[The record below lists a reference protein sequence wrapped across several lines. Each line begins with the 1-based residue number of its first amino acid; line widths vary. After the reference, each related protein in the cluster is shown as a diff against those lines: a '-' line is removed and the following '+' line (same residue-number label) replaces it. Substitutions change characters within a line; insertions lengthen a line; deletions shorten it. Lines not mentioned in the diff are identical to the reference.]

1 VNKEMPIELE
11 GDRDTGYPADL
22 SKEVGAALDDL
33 PFNRRHYLVF
43 GVCAAGFLFDSLD
56 FQIMAVAAPSIAKEW
71 QLSPGMLGTV
81 FSAAQ
86 VGMLV
91 GSIVFGILCD
101 QYGRRTIFQ
110 VTVGIFAAF
119 SGLCAA
125 AQSLMQLAALRLAAG
140 LGIGGFVPVDTSVLA
155 EFMPTRH
162 RGRMLALIALFYPVG
177 GLLAAAC
184 ASLVMPTLGWRGLFL
199 IGVIPALMIFLVRW
213 LVPETPRYLLQVGK
227 LPEAEKS
234 VQWISSG
241 RVSLP
246 KKAHSQ
252 VHESA
257 VQSQQKKL
265 SVLELLS
272 KEYRART
279 IMLWG
284 LWFAWSFT
292 YFGLIMWLPT
302 LLVKY
307 RDVPQTEVFYYMMG
321 FMLSG
326 IIGRIFVVIFVDRV
340 GRVPILVLYGTCAGI
355 LLFLFGQ
362 QTGLTNLMIYGYI
375 TAFFH
380 DGGLSAMGAYTP
392 ELYPTRARATG
403 YGWAAGVGRAA
414 SILAPMVVGILLTS
428 YSIYSVFVV
437 FGVSYIAAA
446 LIVLAFR
453 IETKG
458 LQLETAS
465 LEAVAGSGS
474 APFSR
479 KG

>member
-1 VNKEMPIELE
+1 MNQEFSIRQDGEK
-11 GDRDTGYPADL
+11 GTKYPADI
-22 SKEVGAALDDL
+22 SNQVGADLDAL

-43 GVCAAGFLFDSLD
+43 AVCAAGFLFDSLD

-71 QLSPGMLGTV
+71 QLSPGVLGTV

-86 VGMLV
+86 VGMLI

-110 VTVGIFAAF
+110 LTVGIFAVF

-125 AQSLMQLAALRLAAG
+125 AQSTMQLAALRLATG
-140 LGIGGFVPVDTSVLA
+140 LGIGGFVPVDMSVLA
-155 EFMPTRH
+155 EFMPTRL
-162 RGRMLALIALFYPVG
+162 RGRMLALVALFYPVG

-184 ASLVMPTLGWRGLFL
+184 ASLFIPTLGWRGLFL
-199 IGVIPALMIFLVRW
+199 IGVVPAIMIFLVRW
-213 LVPETPRYLLQVGK
+213 LVPETPRYLLKAGRMS
-227 LPEAEKS
+227 EAEKS
-234 VQWISSG
+234 IQWVSRG

-246 KKAHSQ
+246 KKSPSEG
-252 VHESA
+252 HEAA
-257 VQSQQKKL
+257 VQSQPKKL
-265 SVLELLS
+265 SVLDLLS

-284 LWFAWSFT
+284 LWFAWSFS

-307 RDVPQTEVFYYMMG
+307 RGIPQAEVFYYMMG

-326 IIGRIFVVIFVDRV
+326 IVGRIFVVIFVDRV
-340 GRVPILVLYGTCAGI
+340 GRVPILVLYGACAGI
-355 LLFLFGQ
+355 ALFFFGQ
-362 QTGLTNLMIYGYI
+362 QTGLANLMIFGYV

-403 YGWAAGVGRAA
+403 YGWAAGVGRMA
-414 SILAPMVVGILLTS
+414 SIIAPMAVGFLLTS
-428 YSIYSVFVV
+428 YSVYSVFVV
-437 FGVSYIAAA
+437 FGASYLAAA

-458 LQLETAS
+458 LQLETAA
-465 LEAVAGSGS
+465 LEAGVNPGS
-474 APFSR
+474 ARLS
-479 KG
+479 